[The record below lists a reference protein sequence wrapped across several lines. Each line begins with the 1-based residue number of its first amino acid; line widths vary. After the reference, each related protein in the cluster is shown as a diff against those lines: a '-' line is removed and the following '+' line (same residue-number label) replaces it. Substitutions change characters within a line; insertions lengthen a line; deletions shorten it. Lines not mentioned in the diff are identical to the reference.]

1 MSLTEFKELFHVEQL
16 KIFSKSF
23 FCAIVGHQN
32 KGVFMGK
39 IICVVNQKGGVG
51 KTATAVNL
59 AAALALSEKKTL
71 IIDFDPQGNATSGVG
86 ASKQAFQ
93 YTVYHLL
100 IDQLDPA
107 GLILPTDLPL
117 LGIIPSDMDLVGA
130 DIELVP
136 MSQREKVLKKRIEPL
151 IPEFDY
157 IFLDCPPSLGLLT
170 VNALTAAHSIIVPTQ
185 CEYYALEGLGKL
197 LTTIQIVQRDLN
209 PALYVEGILLTMF
222 DVRNNLSAQ
231 VEEEVRTH
239 LKDLVFKTV
248 IPRNVRIS
256 ESPSHGLPVLL
267 YDAHSRGA
275 QSYLELA
282 NELLERENKNGRQ

>member
-1 MSLTEFKELFHVEQL
+1 
-16 KIFSKSF
+16 
-23 FCAIVGHQN
+23 
-32 KGVFMGK
+32 MGK

-71 IIDFDPQGNATSGVG
+71 LIDFDPQGNATSGVG
-86 ASKQAFQ
+86 ANKQDFQ
-93 YTVYHLL
+93 RSIYHVLV
-100 IDQLDPA
+100 DQVDPSD
-107 GLILPTDLPL
+107 LILATDIPL
-117 LGIIPSDMDLVGA
+117 LRIIPADMDLVGA

-136 MSQREKVLKKRIEPL
+136 LAQREKVLKKKIGSL

-209 PALYVEGILLTMF
+209 PALYVEGVLLTMF
-222 DVRNNLSAQ
+222 DVRNNLSVQ
-231 VEEEVRTH
+231 VEEEVRSH
-239 LKDLVFKTV
+239 LKELVFRTV

-267 YDAHSRGA
+267 YDSNSRGA
-275 QSYLELA
+275 QSYRELA
-282 NELLERENKNGRQ
+282 KELLEREISHG

>member
-1 MSLTEFKELFHVEQL
+1 
-16 KIFSKSF
+16 
-23 FCAIVGHQN
+23 
-32 KGVFMGK
+32 MGK

-59 AAALALSEKKTL
+59 AAALALSKKKTL

-86 ASKQAFQ
+86 ANKQAFQ

-136 MSQREKVLKKRIEPL
+136 MLQREKVLKKRIESL

-170 VNALTAAHSIIVPTQ
+170 VNALTAAHSIIIPTQ

-197 LTTIQIVQRDLN
+197 LTTIQIVQKDLN
-209 PALYVEGILLTMF
+209 PALFVEGILLTMF
-222 DVRNNLSAQ
+222 DVRNNLSVQ

-282 NELLERENKNGRQ
+282 KELLERENKNGRRQDS

>member
-1 MSLTEFKELFHVEQL
+1 
-16 KIFSKSF
+16 
-23 FCAIVGHQN
+23 
-32 KGVFMGK
+32 MGK

-51 KTATAVNL
+51 KTATVVNL
-59 AAALALSEKKTL
+59 AAALALSGKKTL

-86 ASKQAFQ
+86 VNGQAFQ
-93 YTVYHLL
+93 FSIYHVLV
-100 IDQLDPA
+100 DQHDPKA
-107 GLILPTDLPL
+107 LILPTAIPL

-136 MSQREKVLKKRIEPL
+136 MVQREKVLKKKIEPL
-151 IPEFDY
+151 IPDFDY

-170 VNALTAAHSIIVPTQ
+170 VNALTAARSIIIPTQ
-185 CEYYALEGLGKL
+185 CEYYALEGLSKL
-197 LTTIQIVQRDLN
+197 LTTIQMIQKELN
-209 PALYVEGILLTMF
+209 HSLYIEGILLTMF
-222 DVRNNLSAQ
+222 DVRNNLSIQ

-239 LKDLVFKTV
+239 LKELVFKTV

-267 YDAHSRGA
+267 YDANSRGA

-282 NELLERENKNGRQ
+282 KELLEREGKNG